1 VLAIGQIVLALA
13 VGHGPLPIDGSIR
26 DALHVGQPIPPMFE
40 GLNAV
45 GAATIWD
52 PAVAVLIA
60 GLVLARRRWAA
71 AALAIGLAAGETLAI
86 VVKLLVD
93 RQRPPGPSV
102 EDLVTQASFPSGHV
116 TRTLVTLGL
125 MVLLLGG
132 TRRRRIAAGAAAVAF
147 VGLMAIAR
155 ILSGEHWPTDVLGG
169 IQLGGI
175 VVLGVAAG
183 GAAFRTQ
190 DTDLPLPGHA

>member
-1 VLAIGQIVLALA
+1 MLALGLLLLASA
-13 VGHGPLPIDGSIR
+13 VRHGPLAIDGSIR
-26 DALHVGQPIPPMFE
+26 DALHVGHPIPAMFE
-40 GLNAV
+40 ALNAV

-60 GLVLARRRWAA
+60 ALVLTRRRWAA
-71 AALAIGLAAGETLAI
+71 ASLAIGLIAAESLAI
-86 VVKLLVD
+86 AVKLLVD

-116 TRTLVTLGL
+116 TRTIVTLGL
-125 MVLLLGG
+125 LVLLLAG
-132 TRRRRIAAGAAAVAF
+132 RRRPRLAAAAATTAF

-169 IQLGGI
+169 ILLGGI

-183 GAAFRTQ
+183 DAAFRRQ
-190 DTDLPLPGHA
+190 DPDLPGPI